1 MNPEDPVAMA
11 RAILRV
17 LRMEEQEWQ
26 AMSDAGHRTATR
38 WTWADAT
45 ARLERLLER
54 SVAAARAGDTRNA
67 TRHAS

>member
-1 MNPEDPVAMA
+1 
-11 RAILRV
+11 
-17 LRMEEQEWQ
+17 MEEQEWQ